1 MHWPPEISAAEM
13 SESKAVEQCLRVTK
27 TIPKTWIELV
37 TIADENNLTDA
48 LETLISMRTRPGLSN
63 LENLHSMLLIAS
75 KRGLSHLIG
84 KLVATGVGAT
94 YSLEDAFQAAAAGGH
109 IAAMEILK
117 VWGATDFD
125 EALRSAAKGG
135 HIAAME
141 LAKSWGADS
150 FKLVVSGAA
159 EGGHVAAM
167 ELAKSWDKSI
177 EDFNSTLSVA
187 ALGGHLATM
196 ELAKAWGAS
205 DFNWAFCNAAG
216 RGHTAAMEL
225 ALSWGANGFDGA
237 LRHAASGG
245 HTAAMKLAKGW
256 GAGDYNGALASAIHG
271 NQLEAMELLKSWG
284 ATTCGPDFGNSTE
297 TEAKSGERW
306 NSFSFGYAFI
316 LAATYNISGAMKLIR
331 DWAKDDWERKKGDID
346 LYNRALV
353 LSCENS
359 DDGES
364 LETLTLLR
372 TWGANAFQAAIE
384 ALGVHPELET
394 LILLTQ
400 WQANIT
406 IPDEDADKEN
416 AYEQRFSR
424 LVALEAKKVAQ
435 LEEAAASLTN
445 AALLLLDGSRLQT
458 ADAPKVKLIALDVL
472 DTLAG

>member
-1 MHWPPEISAAEM
+1 MHLSPGISAAEM
-13 SESKAVEQCLRVTK
+13 SESKAVEQCLRVAK

-117 VWGATDFD
+117 NSDKTVHLDDALGQAAVGGHTEVMGLLKSWGATDFNGALGWAAESGHTEVMGLLKIWGAD
-125 EALRSAAKGG
+125 DFNEALRRGAEGGHTFAMNLAISWGATDFNRALCIAASCG

-141 LAKSWGADS
+141 LAKVWGAREFNTGLAHAAS
-150 FKLVVSGAA
+150 F
-159 EGGHVAAM
+159 
-167 ELAKSWDKSI
+167 
-177 EDFNSTLSVA
+177 
-187 ALGGHLATM
+187 
-196 ELAKAWGAS
+196 
-205 DFNWAFCNAAG
+205 
-216 RGHTAAMEL
+216 GHTAAMTL
-225 ALSWGANGFDGA
+225 VKDWGAD
-237 LRHAASGG
+237 
-245 HTAAMKLAKGW
+245 
-256 GAGDYNGALASAIHG
+256 DYNGALASAIAG
-271 NQLEAMELLKSWG
+271 NELEAMKLLKSWG
-284 ATTCGPDFGNSTE
+284 ATTCEPNVNNSAE
-297 TEAKSGERW
+297 TEAKDWKKW
-306 NSFSFGYAFI
+306 NGLSFGYAFI
-316 LAATYNISGAMKLIR
+316 LAAGRDNPDAMALIR

-353 LSCENS
+353 VHCENIGM
-359 DDGES
+359 DRT

-424 LVALEAKKVAQ
+424 LVAFEAKKVAQ